1 MRGNQAYV
9 RNPIRFRTYFFVKRN
24 SSCTNRYEK
33 PSSFWRGRIA
43 PVIYR
48 RRPQPK
54 LIINCDSKQ
63 ANQKVCF
70 FWANGLTQ
78 LAIQAF

>member
-1 MRGNQAYV
+1 
-9 RNPIRFRTYFFVKRN
+9 
-24 SSCTNRYEK
+24 
-33 PSSFWRGRIA
+33 
-43 PVIYR
+43 VIYR

-54 LIINCDSKQ
+54 LIINFDSKQ
-63 ANQKVCF
+63 AHQKVCF

>member
-1 MRGNQAYV
+1 MRGNQACV

-33 PSSFWRGRIA
+33 PSSFWCGRIA

-54 LIINCDSKQ
+54 LNINCDSKQ
-63 ANQKVCF
+63 ADQIAWCI
-70 FWANGLTQ
+70 WANGLT
-78 LAIQAF
+78 LLEIQAF